1 MRRSSPPPGPAAGPE
16 SWPAAGPAGDP
27 WDILPVSAALEAG
40 QPTPEAGQP
49 TPETGQPTRRQ
60 GHRGRRRLVRSPL
73 AWTVLLGGL
82 AAVAGGAIGL
92 SRLTGHPGEVAHPL
106 AKTSPAP
113 HGIFAAPPLPRA
125 GRRVPRPVSL
135 VIPAIGVRT
144 SLIRLGRTA
153 QGTLQVPTSTSV
165 AGWYTASPRPGEIGS
180 AIIAGH
186 IDSDAGPGVFFRLR
200 LLRPGNLVYVR
211 RTDGTLAVF
220 RVYAEHMYVKTRFP
234 TQQVYGPEPDAELHL
249 ITCGGVFDSATGH
262 YLSNVVVYSS
272 EIRVRG
278 PRHRR
283 TGPAHHPRARH

>member
-1 MRRSSPPPGPAAGPE
+1 MRRSSPPPGPAAGPD
-16 SWPAAGPAGDP
+16 SWPAAGPTEDP
-27 WDILPVSAALEAG
+27 WDILPVSAAPKAG
-40 QPTPEAGQP
+40 QPTPEAGQSV
-49 TPETGQPTRRQ
+49 RRQ
-60 GHRGRRRLVRSPL
+60 GHRGRLRLVRSPL
-73 AWTVLLGGL
+73 AWTVLLAGL

-92 SRLTGHPGEVAHPL
+92 SRLTGHSGEVARPL

-113 HGIFAAPPLPRA
+113 HGIFAAPPLKHSK
-125 GRRVPRPVSL
+125 RRVPRPVSL

-144 SLIRLGRTA
+144 SLIKLGRTA

-186 IDSDAGPGVFFRLR
+186 IDSVAGPGVFFRLR

-211 RTDGTLAVF
+211 RADGTLAVF
-220 RVYAEHMYVKTRFP
+220 RVYAEHMYVKTHFP

-272 EIRVRG
+272 EIRVRE
-278 PRHRR
+278 PRHHAKR
-283 TGPAHHPRARH
+283 PAHHPRARHS

>member
-1 MRRSSPPPGPAAGPE
+1 MRRSSPPSGPAAGPD

-27 WDILPVSAALEAG
+27 WDILPVSAA
-40 QPTPEAGQP
+40 PEAGQP
-49 TPETGQPTRRQ
+49 NEAGRATRRQ
-60 GHRGRRRLVRSPL
+60 GHRGRLRLVRSPL
-73 AWTVLLGGL
+73 AWTVLLAGL

-92 SRLTGHPGEVAHPL
+92 SRLTGHPGDVARPL
-106 AKTSPAP
+106 ARTSAAP
-113 HGIFAAPPLPRA
+113 HGIFAAPPLPRSK
-125 GRRVPRPVSL
+125 RRVPRPVSL
-135 VIPAIGVRT
+135 VIPAIGVHT

-200 LLRPGNLVYVR
+200 LLHPGNLVYVR

-272 EIRVRG
+272 EIRVRE
-278 PRHRR
+278 PRHRHTR
-283 TGPAHHPRARH
+283 PAHHPRARHS

>member
-1 MRRSSPPPGPAAGPE
+1 MRRSSPPPGPAAGPDN
-16 SWPAAGPAGDP
+16 WPAAGPAGDP
-27 WDILPVSAALEAG
+27 WDILPVSAA
-40 QPTPEAGQP
+40 PEAGQP
-49 TPETGQPTRRQ
+49 AKEAVQATRRP
-60 GHRGRRRLVRSPL
+60 GHRGSLRLVRSPL
-73 AWTVLLGGL
+73 AWIVLLAGL

-92 SRLTGHPGEVAHPL
+92 SRLTGHPGEVARPL
-106 AKTSPAP
+106 AKTSAAP
-113 HGIFAAPPLPRA
+113 HGIFAAPPLPHSR
-125 GRRVPRPVSL
+125 RRVPRPVSL

-144 SLIRLGRTA
+144 SLIKLGRTA

-186 IDSDAGPGVFFRLR
+186 IDSVAGPGVFFRLR

-211 RTDGTLAVF
+211 RADGTLAVF
-220 RVYAEHMYVKTRFP
+220 RVYAEHMYVKTHFP

-272 EIRVRG
+272 EIRVRE
-278 PRHRR
+278 PRHHTKR
-283 TGPAHHPRARH
+283 PAHHPRARHS

>member
-1 MRRSSPPPGPAAGPE
+1 
-16 SWPAAGPAGDP
+16 
-27 WDILPVSAALEAG
+27 V
-40 QPTPEAGQP
+40 
-49 TPETGQPTRRQ
+49 
-60 GHRGRRRLVRSPL
+60 
-73 AWTVLLGGL
+73 AWTVLLAGL
-82 AAVAGGAIGL
+82 VVVAGGAIGL
-92 SRLTGHPGEVAHPL
+92 SRLAGHPGDVARPL
-106 AKTSPAP
+106 TKTSAAP
-113 HGIFAAPPLPRA
+113 HGTFAAPPLPRA
-125 GRRVPRPVSL
+125 VRRVPRPVSL

-144 SLIRLGRTA
+144 SLIKLGRTR
-153 QGTLQVPTSTSV
+153 QGALQVPSSTSV

-220 RVYAEHMYVKTRFP
+220 RVSAEHMYAKADFP

-272 EIRVRG
+272 EIRVRT
-278 PRHRR
+278 PRHR
-283 TGPAHHPRARH
+283 HHPRARHS